1 MSKTIRVRRRGD
13 PRIFLVGPLIALSCS
28 ANPDRQTLAGLRA
41 VEPDLAEVTVANGID
56 QAMDGY
62 QKFLEDAPTSTLTP
76 EAMRRLADLKLEKEY
91 GLLGSTKPRAIPAD
105 TPTRAKLPPPTQI
118 APATTAPVPVT
129 GANDRTAIPSDGES
143 LREFEARAAA
153 PSALAPA
160 SALPDLAL
168 PGAVAHPSSAPLEAL
183 ALYDQILTAYP
194 DYPHNDQV
202 LYQKARAFDE
212 LGRVDEAIEVSA
224 ILVEKY
230 PGSRHLDEIQFRRA
244 EYFFTRRKFLDAE
257 KAYAAIVPMG
267 PRSEYFELALYK
279 LGWTYYKQMLL
290 PEALA
295 SYVKLLD
302 HKVETAYDFDQ
313 TADEAD
319 AQRIADSHRVMSLCF
334 SDLGG
339 AGAVASFFAEAGP
352 RVYEN
357 RVYRNLAEFY
367 LEKLRYQD
375 AADTYQAFVD
385 RYPVHESS
393 PHFSMRVVEIYQAG
407 DFPKLVLEAKK
418 SFASRYALD
427 AEYWRH
433 FDPATSPEVVAYLKR
448 NLEDLANHYHALY
461 QSAETPEEKTSAFAE
476 SAAWYRRFLASFP
489 DAKEAPAIH
498 YRLADLL
505 LENEAFGQAAD
516 EYEQIAYAYPAHERS
531 AAAGYAAIFT
541 RRKAQ
546 ARAAVSEQEP
556 IRREAVASTVRFV
569 DHFPDH
575 ERAATVLGLA
585 VDDLYDLREFA
596 QAVELGR
603 RLTTAYPDAALPIRR
618 AAWLVI
624 GHASFELGEFAPAEA
639 AYSEVLA
646 LTTEDEGSR
655 AGIVEN
661 LAAAIYKQ
669 GELANEASEFRSAA
683 DHYLRIATLAP
694 DSDIEPIAEYDAGV
708 ALLRLEDWKAA
719 LEVLEAFRSKH
730 PEHKLHQEA
739 TQQVAL
745 VYRKTG
751 ASARAGEE
759 YERVA
764 REAETPEL
772 RAESLLVAG
781 ELYEESKRTLQAI
794 GVYRSYVSEFTRPI
808 ETAVVTRFKMAD
820 LYLEI
825 GDRGSRLAELRQI
838 VALDRQ
844 AGAERTDGVRG
855 VAARSALLLSEA
867 QYHEFEQI
875 KLHQPFESSLLDK
888 QRRMDETLAGL
899 GELVDYQVGEV
910 TAAATYYMA
919 EVYENFSRSLLESER
934 PSELAGG
941 ELSEYEAALEDE
953 AFPFEEKSIRVHEK
967 NLELM
972 SSGVYNA
979 WTEKSLAQL
988 ARLVP
993 GRYAKPEETTGPLAS
1008 IDTYAYRAPAIPA
1021 QAQPVPQTTATEALP
1036 AEAVEID
1043 AASSE
1048 PIDAEAAQTMDA
1060 IPESPAESPPAS
1072 PDPSGPPQEGSD
1084 RAED

>member
-1 MSKTIRVRRRGD
+1 MTVRRESSKTLQHRRPKAPRVL
-13 PRIFLVGPLIALSCS
+13 FFGPLFALACS
-28 ANPDRQTLAGLRA
+28 ANPDRQTLAGLRG
-41 VEPDLAEVTVANGID
+41 VEPDLAEVAVTDGID

-62 QKFLEDAPTSTLTP
+62 RKFLEEAPTSTLTP

-91 GLLGSTKPRAIPAD
+91 GLLGSAKPRAA
-105 TPTRAKLPPPTQI
+105 TPD
-118 APATTAPVPVT
+118 APATAAHSEPAELPIAPTAPVPVSST
-129 GANDRTAIPSDGES
+129 PDRTAPIALAAGGES

-153 PSALAPA
+153 PSLLSSPDGRPGALPNLSLPDGVARPA
-160 SALPDLAL
+160 S
-168 PGAVAHPSSAPLEAL
+168 GPLEAL
-183 ALYDQILTAYP
+183 ALYDQILAAYP

-230 PGSRHLDEIQFRRA
+230 PESRHLDEIQFRRA
-244 EYFFTRRKFLDAE
+244 EYFFTRKKFLDAE
-257 KAYAAIVPMG
+257 KAYGAIVAIG
-267 PRSEYFELALYK
+267 PRSDYFELALYK
-279 LGWTYYKQMLL
+279 LGWTYYKQMML
-290 PEALA
+290 PEALQT
-295 SYVKLLD
+295 YVALLD

-313 TADEAD
+313 TADEAA
-319 AQRIADSHRVMSLCF
+319 AQRVADSHRVMSLCF

-339 AGAVASFFAEAGP
+339 AESVASFFAGTGA

-375 AADTYQAFVD
+375 AADTYQTFVD
-385 RYPVHESS
+385 RYPVHASS

-433 FDPATSPEVVAYLKR
+433 FDPATSPEVIAYLKR
-448 NLEDLANHYHALY
+448 NLEDLANHYHAVY
-461 QSAETPEEKTSAFAE
+461 QGAETPDEKASAFSE
-476 SAAWYRRFLASFP
+476 SADWYRRFLASFP
-489 DAKEAPAIH
+489 DATEAPAIH

-516 EYEQIAYAYPAHERS
+516 DYEKIAYGYPVHERS
-531 AAAGYAAIFT
+531 ASAGYAAIFA

-546 ARAAVSEQEP
+546 SRAVESEQEP

-575 ERAATVLGLA
+575 EHAATVLGLA
-585 VDDLYDLREFA
+585 VDDLFDLREFA
-596 QAVELGR
+596 QAVDLGR
-603 RLTTAYPDAALPIRR
+603 RLTTQYREAALPIRR

-624 GHASFELGEFAPAEA
+624 AHSSFELGDFAPAEA

-646 LTTEDEGSR
+646 LTPEDDGSR
-655 AGIVEN
+655 GGIVEN
-661 LAAAIYKQ
+661 LAASIYKQ
-669 GELANEASEFRSAA
+669 GELANTAGDFRGAA
-683 DHYLRIATLAP
+683 DHYLRIAALAP
-694 DSDIEPIAEYDAGV
+694 GSDVGPIAEYDAGV

-719 LEVLEAFRSKH
+719 LAVLESFRSKH
-730 PEHKLHQEA
+730 PEHALHQEA

-751 ASARAGEE
+751 DSARAGEE

-781 ELYEESKRTLQAI
+781 ELYEESKRLEQAI

-808 ETAVVTRFKMAD
+808 ETAVVTRFKMAE
-820 LYLEI
+820 LFLQI
-825 GDRGSRLAELRQI
+825 GDPVSRLAELRQI

-844 AGAERTDGVRG
+844 AGSERTDGVRG

-867 QYHEFEQI
+867 QYQDFERI
-875 KLHQPFESSLLDK
+875 ELLQPFETSLQEK
-888 QRRMDETLAGL
+888 QRRMDETLAAL
-899 GELVDYQVGEV
+899 GALVDYQVGEV

-919 EVYENFSRSLLESER
+919 EVYEKFSRSLLDSER
-934 PSELAGG
+934 PGDLAGG
-941 ELSEYEAALEDE
+941 ELSEYESALEEE

-972 SSGVYNA
+972 TNGVYNA
-979 WTEKSLAQL
+979 WTEKSLARL
-988 ARLVP
+988 AVLVP
-993 GRYAKPEETTGPLAS
+993 GRYAKPEESTGPLAS
-1008 IDTYAYRAPAIPA
+1008 IEAYVYR
-1021 QAQPVPQTTATEALP
+1021 LP
-1036 AEAVEID
+1036 AGVP
-1043 AASSE
+1043 AAAASE
-1048 PIDAEAAQTMDA
+1048 PIDTAPEATLDPL
-1060 IPESPAESPPAS
+1060 PETPSQPAPAAL
-1072 PDPSGPPQEGSD
+1072 DPSAPSPQEVDDG
-1084 RAED
+1084 AE

>member
-1 MSKTIRVRRRGD
+1 MRVGRAMSKTIRVRWRGH
-13 PRIFLVGPLIALSCS
+13 PRIFLVGPLLALSCTG
-28 ANPDRQTLAGLRA
+28 NPDRQTLAGLRA
-41 VEPDLAEVTVANGID
+41 VEPDLAEVTVADGID
-56 QAMDGY
+56 QAMNGY
-62 QKFLEDAPTSTLTP
+62 RKFLEDAPTSTLTP

-91 GLLGSTKPRAIPAD
+91 GLLGSAKPPAIPPNHETLHD
-105 TPTRAKLPPPTQI
+105 
-118 APATTAPVPVT
+118 
-129 GANDRTAIPSDGES
+129 
-143 LREFEARAAA
+143 FEARASV
-153 PSALAPA
+153 PSELAYA
-160 SALPDLAL
+160 TALPDLAL
-168 PGAVAHPSSAPLEAL
+168 PATGDRPSSGPLEAL
-183 ALYDQILTAYP
+183 ALYDQILAAYP

-224 ILVEKY
+224 ILVDKY
-230 PGSRHLDEIQFRRA
+230 PDSRHVDEIQFRRA
-244 EYFFTRRKFLDAE
+244 EYFFTRKRFLDAE
-257 KAYAAIVPMG
+257 KAYAAIIPMG

-290 PEALA
+290 PEALQ

-302 HKVETAYDFDQ
+302 HKVEAAYDFDQ

-339 AGAVASFFAEAGP
+339 ADAVASFFTEAGP

-385 RYPVHESS
+385 RYPSHESS

-433 FDPATSPEVVAYLKR
+433 FDPATSPEVIAYLKR
-448 NLEDLANHYHALY
+448 NLEDLANHYHAVY
-461 QSAETPEEKTSAFAE
+461 QTAENPEEKTSAFAE
-476 SAAWYRRFLASFP
+476 SASWYRRFLASFP
-489 DAKEAPAIH
+489 AAKEAPAIH

-516 EYEQIAYAYPAHERS
+516 EYEQIAYAYPMHERS
-531 AAAGYAAIFT
+531 AAAGYAAIFA
-541 RRKAQ
+541 RRKEQ
-546 ARAAVSEQEP
+546 ARAADSEQEP

-575 ERAATVLGLA
+575 EHAATVLGLA
-585 VDDLYDLREFA
+585 VDDLYDLREFT
-596 QAVELGR
+596 QAVTLGR
-603 RLTTAYPDAALPIRR
+603 RLTSSYREAALPIRR

-624 GHASFELGEFAPAEA
+624 GHSCFELGDFAPAEA
-639 AYSEVLA
+639 AYAEVLA
-646 LTTEDEGSR
+646 LIPEDDDSR
-655 AGIVEN
+655 GGIVNN
-661 LAAAIYKQ
+661 LAASIYKQ
-669 GELANEASEFRSAA
+669 GELANAAGDFRGAA
-683 DHYLRIATLAP
+683 DHYLRLGELAP
-694 DSDIEPIAEYDAGV
+694 RSDIRPIAEYDAGV
-708 ALLRLEDWKAA
+708 ALLKLEDWKTA
-719 LEVLEAFRSKH
+719 LSVLESFRAEY
-730 PEHKLHQEA
+730 PEHALHQQA

-751 ASARAGEE
+751 DSARAAEE

-781 ELYEESKRTLQAI
+781 GLYEESKRYEQAI

-808 ETAVVTRFKMAD
+808 EMAVVTRFKMAE

-825 GDRGSRLAELRQI
+825 GDAESRLAELRQI
-838 VALDRQ
+838 VAIDRQ
-844 AGAERTDGVRG
+844 AGSERTDGVRG
-855 VAARSALLLSEA
+855 LAARSALLLSEDRF
-867 QYHEFEQI
+867 HDFEQVT
-875 KLHQPFESSLLDK
+875 LLQPFEQSLMEK
-888 QRRMDETLAGL
+888 QRRMEETLTAL

-934 PSELAGG
+934 PSDLSGG
-941 ELSEYEAALEDE
+941 ELSDYEAALEDE
-953 AFPFEEKSIRVHEK
+953 ALPFEEKSIHVHEK

-972 SSGVYNA
+972 TSGVLNA
-979 WTEKSLAQL
+979 WTEKSLARL
-988 ARLVP
+988 ALLVP
-993 GRYAKPEETTGPLAS
+993 GRYAKPEASTGPLAA
-1008 IDTYAYRAPAIPA
+1008 IDSYAYRIPA
-1021 QAQPVPQTTATEALP
+1021 VPSLPQAPPAEATTEALP
-1036 AEAVEID
+1036 AAPIEVD
-1043 AASSE
+1043 AATSEAPASE
-1048 PIDAEAAQTMDA
+1048 PAQTVDALPEAASEA
-1060 IPESPAESPPAS
+1060 PPAS
-1072 PDPSGPPQEGSD
+1072 LDSSGPPQEVID
-1084 RAED
+1084 HAEQ